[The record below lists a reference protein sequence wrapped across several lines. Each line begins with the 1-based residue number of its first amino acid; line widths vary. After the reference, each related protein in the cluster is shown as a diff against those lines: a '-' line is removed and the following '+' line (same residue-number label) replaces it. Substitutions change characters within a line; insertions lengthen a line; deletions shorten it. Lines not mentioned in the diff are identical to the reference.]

1 MMRHSRTLAL
11 FLALSFAFSGEGFR
25 LRRAV
30 EQDVSA
36 EPSWAEEDG
45 DFSSV
50 EEEEET
56 DAEDEDANDEADDAD
71 DEETDKH
78 SFVQE
83 DQNEEDDEDVD
94 DDEMEDM
101 DEQEDTTDK
110 QDTEEFFSE
119 DSEEVEG
126 EEMEEQDAVESS
138 FLDGK
143 LDDVAS
149 AGKCSAKDRKVL
161 KKHKGNGKSSQGYH
175 SSKCGRSSYSLFS
188 GMDKKA
194 FSKCLRGKVK
204 VSSGCAGCY
213 ANMADWSSKN
223 CKMACMSSWCSS
235 GCLKCTK
242 KNQKALDGCTGFT
255 MYKVQS
261 C

>member
-50 EEEEET
+50 EEEEEAN
-56 DAEDEDANDEADDAD
+56 AEEEDANDEADDAD

-83 DQNEEDDEDVD
+83 DQNEE
-94 DDEMEDM
+94 
-101 DEQEDTTDK
+101 EDTTDK

-119 DSEEVEG
+119 DSGEVEG